1 MTRLGTLSRLGL
13 PSAVGAMRE
22 ENVTPVEWIALG
34 AMLGLLALSAYFSG
48 SEAALFSLTRLERHR
63 MQGRP
68 DRPSRRILALLEDS
82 NQTLATLLVANNF
95 VNIAL
100 SSIATV
106 FFIALL
112 GEARRGEAVEIS
124 SLVIAFFVLIFGEIT
139 PKTLA
144 VNAALRVARR
154 SAAGLQLTH
163 RISLPVT
170 RLFHYL
176 AVRILCLLGRD
187 EGRAGGPVPLI
198 SRSEL
203 HAVLED
209 VDESEA
215 VITRNE
221 SRMVQNILGFSRRTA
236 EQIMTPRVDI
246 VDLDVAAPSAQI
258 TAEMRASR
266 HSRFPVYQDDPDN
279 IIGFVQ
285 GKEYLLNP
293 DRSVRERL
301 RPVVFFPE
309 AAPVDRIFSE
319 IQSSRKGMV
328 IVVNEFGEVAGL
340 ITREDVIEEIVGD
353 IYDEFDREEVPIR
366 DRGEG
371 KYICLGRA
379 DLSDLNEELGLDL
392 PAESSVTLNGFLCEV
407 HGRIPRPG
415 TIVTWK
421 NLRFHVME
429 VARHQVRKA
438 LLEITERSEGDER

>member
-1 MTRLGTLSRLGL
+1 MTS
-13 PSAVGAMRE
+13 
-22 ENVTPVEWIALG
+22 VEWLALG
-34 AMLGLLALSAYFSG
+34 GMLGLLALSAYFSG

-63 MQGRP
+63 MKGRR
-68 DRPSRRILALLEDS
+68 DRTSRRIMALLKDS
-82 NQTLATLLVANNF
+82 SQTLSTLLVANNF

-112 GEARRGEAVEIS
+112 GEARRGDAVEIS
-124 SLVIAFFVLIFGEIT
+124 SLLITFLVLVFGEIT

-144 VNAALRVARR
+144 VNDSLRVAQL

-163 RISLPVT
+163 RIGLPVS

-176 AVRILCLLGRD
+176 AVRVLRLLGRD
-187 EGRAGGPVPLI
+187 EAREGAPGALI

-221 SRMVQNILGFSRRTA
+221 SRMVQNILDFSRRTA
-236 EQIMTPRVDI
+236 QQIMTPRVDI
-246 VDLDVAAPSAQI
+246 VDIDVAAATEQI

-266 HSRFPVYQDDPDN
+266 HSRFPVYEDDPDN

-285 GKEYLLNP
+285 GKVYLLNP
-293 DRSVRERL
+293 DKVVRELL

-328 IVVNEFGEVAGL
+328 IVVNEYGEIAGL
-340 ITREDVIEEIVGD
+340 ITREDLIEEIVGD

-379 DLSDLNEELGLDL
+379 DLSELNEQLDLDL

-429 VARHQVRKA
+429 VARHQVRKV
-438 LLEITERSEGDER
+438 LLEITDRFEEDAL